1 MRLFRPIVMGTDAS
15 VSVPPS
21 MGAEQRSWVGL
32 ALAALIV
39 VAWLASL
46 LLLLQVDLTALLA
59 TGRPTA
65 AQELAHWRLPH
76 TWIAA
81 AGVGTEILVRTFLQT
96 GLFIVAHD
104 AMHGSLIPARPRLN
118 HRLGRLALTLY
129 ACLPY
134 GDCLRKHRQ
143 HHQAPG
149 SPGDPDFHD
158 GIRSHPVSWY
168 LHFMRGYLS
177 MPQIVSL
184 AAAWICTAAV
194 MPSAAPAIQL
204 NIVVFWVVPLVLS
217 SVQLFVFGTYLP
229 HRHGQAGDGVTH
241 RVESLPLPALISL
254 VSCYHFGFHWEH
266 HQHPEAAWYE
276 LPGLHRRHW
285 SRNGHPRLQGE

>member
-204 NIVVFWVVPLVLS
+204 NIAVFWVVPLVLS

-229 HRHGQAGDGVTH
+229 LGG
-241 RVESLPLPALISL
+241 RV
-254 VSCYHFGFHWEH
+254 
-266 HQHPEAAWYE
+266 
-276 LPGLHRRHW
+276 
-285 SRNGHPRLQGE
+285 

>member
-1 MRLFRPIVMGTDAS
+1 MGTDAL
-15 VSVPPS
+15 VSVPPP
-21 MGAEQRSWVGL
+21 MGAEQRSWLGL

-46 LLLLQVDLTALLA
+46 LLLLPFDLTALLP
-59 TGRPTA
+59 TGRFTA
-65 AQELAHWRLPH
+65 AQELAHWRLPG

-81 AGVGTEILVRTFLQT
+81 AGVSIDVLVRTFLQT

-104 AMHGSLIPARPRLN
+104 AMHGSLMPARPRLN
-118 HRLGRLALTLY
+118 HRLGHLALTLY

-134 GDCLRKHRQ
+134 DDCLEKHRQ

-149 SPGDPDFHD
+149 SPNDPDFHD
-158 GIRSHPVSWY
+158 GVHPHPVSWY

-177 MPQIVSL
+177 TPQIFWL
-184 AAAWICTAAV
+184 AAAWICTAAL
-194 MPSAAPAIQL
+194 MSPAAPTLPL

-217 SVQLFVFGTYLP
+217 SVQLFMFGTYLP
-229 HRHGQAGDGVTH
+229 HRQVQAGDRATH

-254 VSCYHFGFHWEH
+254 LSCYHFGFHWEH

-276 LPGLHRRHW
+276 LPGLHRRRWAHNAHT
-285 SRNGHPRLQGE
+285 RPLAK